1 MLATMS
7 VFAIFICLTFSKS
20 KTLFLCITQLYSLFL
35 VKSENLGVF
44 DVRAVSNIN
53 ETEWTEIHSMTYH
66 HLNKNL
72 LFIVDFGVPIE
83 NNVKNLEMKTNN
95 IGPLSNSQRIAN
107 KNNNDRHS
115 KCLQTSIILQ
125 NIEYRNVT
133 PRHSMMIMSL
143 DVSNLTILLSQHDT
157 PLRCWN
163 IKVSIFG

>member
-1 MLATMS
+1 MINRFGINKHWCVMLATMS

-83 NNVKNLEMKTNN
+83 NNVKNVN
-95 IGPLSNSQRIAN
+95 
-107 KNNNDRHS
+107 
-115 KCLQTSIILQ
+115 QTSIILP

-143 DVSNLTILLSQHDT
+143 DVSNLTILLTQHDT
-157 PLRCWN
+157 PLRYWN
-163 IKVSIFG
+163 IKVSIFD